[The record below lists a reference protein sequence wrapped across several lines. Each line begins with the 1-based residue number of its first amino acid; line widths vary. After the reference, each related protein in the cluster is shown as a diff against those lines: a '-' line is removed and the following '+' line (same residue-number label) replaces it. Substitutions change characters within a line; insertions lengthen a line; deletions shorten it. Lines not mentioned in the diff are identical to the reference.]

1 MRGSALSAFESK
13 GQARIRVIRAAL
25 LRSARGFRAFRVPRF
40 PRLPLTPARRVFP
53 PGLDATGYEWV
64 NDLYDGSDADCDVWY
79 RGMYRADTDCTR
91 DELKRF
97 WKNRPRTEE
106 AAAFR

>member
-1 MRGSALSAFESK
+1 M
-13 GQARIRVIRAAL
+13 
-25 LRSARGFRAFRVPRF
+25 
-40 PRLPLTPARRVFP
+40 
-53 PGLDATGYEWV
+53 

-79 RGMYRADTDCTR
+79 RGMYRADTDYTR